1 MVRNTSVSNLIVQQK
16 SQKTVDQ
23 ANTKIQRF
31 TRFMDRIMTKNDP
44 PSDSKVDKAE
54 KFVADRT
61 KGNKDPN
68 TSNFMTDMLLS
79 GSVFMLPFLLTRGA
93 KTNEVD
99 PETELKER
107 FGGDDQLMKE
117 QLKKEDD
124 QRKEGLENVKSAVKK
139 DEKVALEKR
148 SDVEKIKEP
157 EKDQEDPAQPDPQK
171 DQEPIQQ
178 KGEEQAQEEKKEEKE
193 KQKVEKTNE
202 QRFKELVD
210 RFEKLSKGQV
220 FSGLAKDVVK
230 GALNT
235 GKKAVGK
242 LFNFFTGVQPAAAA
256 EMSDKVQTL
265 SNVKEVFLYDKTT
278 IQRKKIVQK
287 EGEVK
292 PQEDVMGKAVEKELV
307 YDQNLPIEE
316 RKKIIYEMAVKA
328 GAKFPEAVVAQY
340 QLETTAGE
348 DNVGTNNFFN
358 LKAVEGMDYTEKVVD
373 EYEVDG
379 EKYQEKA
386 KFINFDSAQDSIDYL
401 VKLWYKDYKGYTGVE
416 TGSENAGEVAEKLQ
430 AETFAT
436 DPNYADKLK
445 RVLKE
450 NEGLINKIKQGKASP
465 DEISKLEMKTG
476 FTSDE
481 LASVE
486 DYNEEM
492 FGEGGGD
499 ITLIVFNNDAGSSVN
514 GGQSTPPTARR
525 IPPSNEFVPVFDK
538 LAVVELHQIHA
549 LGAS

>member
-1 MVRNTSVSNLIVQQK
+1 M
-16 SQKTVDQ
+16 
-23 ANTKIQRF
+23 
-31 TRFMDRIMTKNDP
+31 
-44 PSDSKVDKAE
+44 
-54 KFVADRT
+54 
-61 KGNKDPN
+61 
-68 TSNFMTDMLLS
+68 
-79 GSVFMLPFLLTRGA
+79 
-93 KTNEVD
+93 
-99 PETELKER
+99 
-107 FGGDDQLMKE
+107 
-117 QLKKEDD
+117 
-124 QRKEGLENVKSAVKK
+124 
-139 DEKVALEKR
+139 EKR

-210 RFEKLSKGQV
+210 RFAKLSKGQV

-242 LFNFFTGVQPAAAA
+242 LFNFFTGVQPAAAT

-278 IQRKKIVQK
+278 IQKKKIIQK
-287 EGEVK
+287 DGEVK
-292 PQEDVMGKAVEKELV
+292 PQEDVMGKTVEKELV

-316 RKKIIYEMAVKA
+316 RKKIIYDMAVKA

-340 QLETTAGE
+340 QLETTAGK

-379 EKYQEKA
+379 KKYQEKA

-401 VKLWYKDYKGYTGVE
+401 VKLWYKNYKEYTGVE

-445 RVLKE
+445 RILKE
-450 NEGLINKIKQGKASP
+450 NEGLISKIKEGKASP
-465 DEISKLEMKTG
+465 EDISKLEMKTG
-476 FTSDE
+476 YTVDD

-499 ITLIVFNNDAGSSVN
+499 ITFVVVNNDAGSTVN
-514 GGQSTPPTARR
+514 GGTSLPPTARR

-538 LAVVELHQIHA
+538 LAVVELHSIHA

>member
-16 SQKTVDQ
+16 AQKTVDQ
-23 ANTKIQRF
+23 SNSKIQRF

-54 KFVADRT
+54 KFVSDRT

-68 TSNFMTDMLLS
+68 NSLVTDMLLS

-157 EKDQEDPAQPDPQK
+157 EKDQE
-171 DQEPIQQ
+171 PIQQ

-210 RFEKLSKGQV
+210 RFAKLSKGQV

-242 LFNFFTGVQPAAAA
+242 LFNFFTGVQPAAAT

-278 IQRKKIVQK
+278 IQKKKIIQK
-287 EGEVK
+287 DGEVK
-292 PQEDVMGKAVEKELV
+292 PQEDVMGKTVEKELV

-316 RKKIIYEMAVKA
+316 WKKIIYDMAVKA

-340 QLETTAGE
+340 QLETTAGK

-379 EKYQEKA
+379 KKYQEKA

-401 VKLWYKDYKGYTGVE
+401 VKLWYKNYKEYTGVE

-445 RVLKE
+445 RILKE
-450 NEGLINKIKQGKASP
+450 NEGLISKIKEGKASP
-465 DEISKLEMKTG
+465 EDISKLEMKTG
-476 FTSDE
+476 YTVDD

-499 ITLIVFNNDAGSSVN
+499 ITFVVVNNDAGSTVN
-514 GGQSTPPTARR
+514 GGTSLPPTARR

-538 LAVVELHQIHA
+538 LAVVELHSIHA

>member
-1 MVRNTSVSNLIVQQK
+1 MI
-16 SQKTVDQ
+16 
-23 ANTKIQRF
+23 
-31 TRFMDRIMTKNDP
+31 
-44 PSDSKVDKAE
+44 
-54 KFVADRT
+54 
-61 KGNKDPN
+61 
-68 TSNFMTDMLLS
+68 TDMLLS

-139 DEKVALEKR
+139 DEKVALEKK
-148 SDVEKIKEP
+148 SDVDKIKEP

-178 KGEEQAQEEKKEEKE
+178 KGEEQADEEEKEEKD

-210 RFEKLSKGQV
+210 RFAKLSKGDV

-235 GKKAVGK
+235 GKEAIGK
-242 LFNFFTGVQPAAAA
+242 VFNFFTGIQPAEAV
-256 EMSDKVQTL
+256 EMSSKVQNL
-265 SNVKEVFLYDKTT
+265 SNIKEVFLHDNTIMKSKTIT
-278 IQRKKIVQK
+278 EEVQ
-287 EGEVK
+287 
-292 PQEDVMGKAVEKELV
+292 PQETVMGTKKEKPLE
-307 YDQNLPIEE
+307 YDQDLPIEE
-316 RKKIIYEMAVKA
+316 RKKIIYEMAVQA

-348 DNVGTNNFFN
+348 DNIGDNNFFN
-358 LKAVEGMDYTEKVVD
+358 LKAVEGMDYTEEVVD

-379 EKYQEKA
+379 KIVQEKA
-386 KFINFDSAQDSIDYL
+386 KFINFNTAQEAVDYL

-416 TGSENAGEVAEKLQ
+416 TNSENAGEVAEKLQ

-436 DPNYADKLK
+436 DPNYANKLK
-445 RVLKE
+445 KILKQ
-450 NEGLINKIKQGKASP
+450 NEGLINKIKEGKATP
-465 DEISKLEMKTG
+465 EEISKLEMKTG
-476 FTSDE
+476 YTADE

-486 DYNEEM
+486 DYNHEM
-492 FGEGGGD
+492 FSEGGGD
-499 ITLIVFNNDAGSSVN
+499 TTFLVLNAPTP
-514 GGQSTPPTARR
+514 STSQGM
-525 IPPSNEFVPVFDK
+525 IPDGMGKKGRPGKTEYIPIFDPM
-538 LAVVELHQIHA
+538 AVAQLHTIHS
-549 LGAS
+549 LRVS

>member
-16 SQKTVDQ
+16 AQKTVDQ
-23 ANTKIQRF
+23 SNSKIQRF

-54 KFVADRT
+54 KFVSDRT

-68 TSNFMTDMLLS
+68 NSLVTDMLLS

-139 DEKVALEKR
+139 DEKVALQKK
-148 SDVEKIKEP
+148 SDVDKIKEP

-171 DQEPIQQ
+171 DQEPVQQ
-178 KGEEQAQEEKKEEKE
+178 KGEEQADEEEKEEKD

-210 RFEKLSKGQV
+210 RFAKLSKGQV

-235 GKKAVGK
+235 GKKAIGK
-242 LFNFFTGVQPAAAA
+242 VFNFFTGIQPAEAV
-256 EMSDKVQTL
+256 EMSTNVQNL
-265 SNVKEVFLYDKTT
+265 SNIKEVFLQDNTIIKNKTIT
-278 IQRKKIVQK
+278 QDG
-287 EGEVK
+287 GEVT
-292 PQEDVMGKAVEKELV
+292 PQETVMGDPAKEELL
-307 YDQNLPIEE
+307 YDQDLPLEE
-316 RKKIIYEMAVKA
+316 RKRIIYEMAVKS
-328 GAKFPEAVVAQY
+328 GAEFPEAVVAQY
-340 QLETTAGE
+340 QLETTSGE
-348 DNVGTNNFFN
+348 DNIGTNNFFN

-379 EKYQEKA
+379 KKVQEKA
-386 KFINFDSAQDSIDYL
+386 KFINFDTAQEAVDYL

-416 TGSENAGEVAEKLQ
+416 TGSENAGQVAEKLQ

-445 RVLKE
+445 RILKE
-450 NEGLINKIKQGKASP
+450 NEGLISKIKEGKASP
-465 DEISKLEMKTG
+465 EDISKLEMKTG
-476 FTSDE
+476 YTVDD

-499 ITLIVFNNDAGSSVN
+499 TTFLILNSP
-514 GGQSTPPTARR
+514 PPTAPTSGM
-525 IPPSNEFVPVFDK
+525 PPMGKASRPGKTEYVPTFDPMR
-538 LAVVELHQIHA
+538 VVQLHTIHS
-549 LGAS
+549 LRT

>member
-1 MVRNTSVSNLIVQQK
+1 MARNLSISSLKVQDKAQK
-16 SQKTVDQ
+16 SVDQ
-23 ANTKIQRF
+23 AG
-31 TRFMDRIMTKNDP
+31 TRIKRATSLLNEMMLKNDP
-44 PSDSKVDKAE
+44 PDKSTVDKAE
-54 KFVADRT
+54 KFVKDRT
-61 KGNKDPN
+61 KGNKDVAN
-68 TSNFMTDMLLS
+68 TMITDMLLS

-139 DEKVALEKR
+139 DEKVALEKK
-148 SDVEKIKEP
+148 SDVDKIKEP

-178 KGEEQAQEEKKEEKE
+178 KGEEQANEEEKEEKD

-210 RFEKLSKGQV
+210 RFAKLSKGQV

-235 GKKAVGK
+235 GKKAIGK
-242 LFNFFTGVQPAAAA
+242 VFNFFTGIQPAEAV
-256 EMSDKVQTL
+256 EMSSKVQNL
-265 SNVKEVFLYDKTT
+265 SNIKEVFLHDNTIMKSKTIT
-278 IQRKKIVQK
+278 
-287 EGEVK
+287 EGDGEVQ
-292 PQEDVMGKAVEKELV
+292 PQETVMGTKKEKPLE
-307 YDQNLPIEE
+307 YDQDLPIEE
-316 RKKIIYEMAVKA
+316 RKKIIYEMAVQA

-348 DNVGTNNFFN
+348 DNIGDNNFFN
-358 LKAVEGMDYTEKVVD
+358 LKAVEGMDYTEEVVD

-379 EKYQEKA
+379 KIVQEKA
-386 KFINFDSAQDSIDYL
+386 KFINFNTAQEAVDYL

-416 TGSENAGEVAEKLQ
+416 TNSENAGEVAEKLQ

-436 DPNYADKLK
+436 DPNYANKLK
-445 RVLKE
+445 KILKQ
-450 NEGLINKIKQGKASP
+450 NEGLINKIKEGKATP
-465 DEISKLEMKTG
+465 EEISKLEMKTG
-476 FTSDE
+476 YTADE

-486 DYNEEM
+486 DYNHEM
-492 FGEGGGD
+492 FSEGGGD
-499 ITLIVFNNDAGSSVN
+499 TTFLVLNAPTP
-514 GGQSTPPTARR
+514 STSQGM
-525 IPPSNEFVPVFDK
+525 IPDGMGKKGRPGKTEYIPIFDPM
-538 LAVVELHQIHA
+538 AVAQLHTIHS
-549 LGAS
+549 LRVS